1 MVHFADANDIL
12 QTLHLPEELR
22 QVLQTFVV
30 SLSLLIG
37 DDVKVSRE
45 AQVMQSV
52 QLNLGKGDLLG
63 PGSDSDTI
71 TFSLLLHHMVR
82 KSHRLV

>member
-1 MVHFADANDIL
+1 MVHFADANGIL
-12 QTLHLPEELR
+12 QTLHLSEDLR

-45 AQVMQSV
+45 GQVMQSAYLTV
-52 QLNLGKGDLLG
+52 GKGDLVR
-63 PGSDSDTI
+63 PGSDNDVV
-71 TFSLLLHHMVR
+71 TFSLLLHH
-82 KSHRLV
+82 LVKQFIF